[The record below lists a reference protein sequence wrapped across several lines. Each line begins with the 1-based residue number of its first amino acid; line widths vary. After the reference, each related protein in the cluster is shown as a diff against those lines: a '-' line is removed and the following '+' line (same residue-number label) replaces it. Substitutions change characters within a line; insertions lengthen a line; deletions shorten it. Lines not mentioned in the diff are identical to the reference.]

1 MTFTSKSRFVKRGN
15 HTYPTESATYEYM
28 APRYSVNV
36 ELILTALN
44 DIDALSADIQDVY
57 FNAPCKE
64 KLWYMCV
71 CVLLVSGVGASNYYL
86 DGYHTI
92 MWGKILNGWI
102 PTSPPPKWYTYQP

>member
-28 APRYSVNV
+28 APRYSVHV

-71 CVLLVSGVGASNYYL
+71 CVIGLWSGGIQLLFGWVPYHYVGK
-86 DGYHTI
+86 DF
-92 MWGKILNGWI
+92 
-102 PTSPPPKWYTYQP
+102 